1 MQSAPCSDHN
11 CHLAFYLSPCP
22 NSRYKRWWKQIRI
35 PTIRDFRKAFK
46 KSSAKNVVKILA
58 GFRVSTLEQAV
69 RLRIVLATFG
79 LFMLYVLHDIL
90 QEKAFRTKNFKFGW
104 LMTTIACAAIL
115 LELGVFAL
123 CAKFFEGASFKARP
137 PPRVLAYFFLLSVVL
152 ALSQGSGSAS
162 LQYVSFPL
170 KVCFK
175 SCKLIPTMLLGV
187 LITGRRYSTLQYVSA
202 ALMCTSLILLVNAP
216 NSNSSTNSI
225 VKPSLPTPPP
235 PSDELR
241 RHPVTVPPLQALESK
256 KLVTGAENFP
266 DSAVSL
272 PKVLSVP
279 SRVKRGGGARPKK
292 QVTSPSDDRNDAAA
306 ADKLLYRGIFLL
318 VVAIAC
324 DALVPNIQERVL
336 SGMGVRAVDMIMW
349 TNMLSGIATFLYTLK
364 SGELVAAM
372 GLFAVHPMVLRA
384 QVLPLA
390 SEGMRRGFRGKNL
403 EQNSRKAS
411 HTAPPINNRGL
422 DNTTSASVPSAGGRN
437 LVQKAF
443 HQEAFLSASASA
455 AGEGD
460 ASHISIDMN
469 LNTPKLGISDI

>member
-1 MQSAPCSDHN
+1 MHGGTPRQRTGSSR
-11 CHLAFYLSPCP
+11 YLTPK
-22 NSRYKRWWKQIRI
+22 NGRRYKRWWKQIRI

-46 KSSAKNVVKILA
+46 KSSAKN
-58 GFRVSTLEQAV
+58 EQAV

-104 LMTTIACAAIL
+104 LMTTI
-115 LELGVFAL
+115 ELGVFAL

-225 VKPSLPTPPP
+225 VKPSLPNPPP

-279 SRVKRGGGARPKK
+279 SRVKRGGGAHRKK
-292 QVTSPSDDRNDAAA
+292 QVTSPSDDSNDAAA

-372 GLFAVHPMVLRA
+372 GLFAVHPMVLFWLVCQAISGYCGLRCYLLLVRECGA
-384 QVLPLA
+384 VFA
-390 SEGMRRGFRGKNL
+390 VR
-403 EQNSRKAS
+403 
-411 HTAPPINNRGL
+411 IWNRI
-422 DNTTSASVPSAGGRN
+422 AAR
-437 LVQKAF
+437 LVTQP
-443 HQEAFLSASASA
+443 H
-455 AGEGD
+455 
-460 ASHISIDMN
+460 
-469 LNTPKLGISDI
+469 P